1 MRIFQRF
8 LFGLREIPIPFFKT
22 LFIVDLRRWHGLN
35 YQNISALCLSKG
47 YKVLFFQRK
56 RVTRL
61 NTDFQRDTITN
72 ENYKSIIYHGVP
84 IYEVAIYSICVDLK
98 IFPSELNL
106 NNPDHSDT
114 TIQWYK
120 RSAEVIEDMVSY
132 FNRYHIEKV
141 IILQGHLPEAT
152 AARIVAQSRGIGVI
166 SFENTFNKTKLI
178 WDDVSGIT
186 VNKNLAKNYFWKWE
200 RIIDPQIASH
210 SVDKYLRNIKNNKS
224 EEHGSPFRSLSIP
237 KKKKSI
243 LFLGQVYTD
252 SSVLFGIND
261 FNNPVTIIY
270 ELAEYAKVNDFELI
284 IKLHPKEVS
293 GVDILKRKYDFITY
307 QKIMSQRGLSEVLQ
321 SIHSIIDYENQ
332 YDTYSLMDRA
342 DVCVTIN
349 SQAGLEALIKGKDVI
364 SCGSASY
371 GGLGF
376 TFDAH
381 NKDMLRFFLD
391 LRLNQEASVIDYK
404 KINKFFYIFDE
415 LYCITKNEKEFVTK
429 ITGGQR

>member
-1 MRIFQRF
+1 MKIFKHF
-8 LFGLREIPIPFFKT
+8 LFGLREIPMPFFKT

-35 YQNISALCLSKG
+35 YQNISTLCLSKG
-47 YKVLFFQRK
+47 YKVQFFQK
-56 RVTRL
+56 KMVTRL
-61 NTDFQRDTITN
+61 NINFQRDTVTN
-72 ENYKSIIYHGVP
+72 KNYKSIIYHGVP
-84 IYEVAIYSICVDLK
+84 IYEVAIYAICVDLK
-98 IFPSELNL
+98 VFPSELNL
-106 NNPDHSDT
+106 NNPDHIDT
-114 TIQWYK
+114 TIKWYK
-120 RSAEVIEDMVSY
+120 RSAEIIENMVFY
-132 FNRYHIEKV
+132 FNRYYNIEKV

-152 AARIVAQSRGIGVI
+152 AARILAQRRGIGVI

-186 VNKNLAKNYFWKWE
+186 VNKNLAKNYFW
-200 RIIDPQIASH
+200 
-210 SVDKYLRNIKNNKS
+210 DKYLRNIKNNKS
-224 EEHGSPFRSLSIP
+224 EEHGSPLKSLSIP

-252 SSVLFGIND
+252 SSVLFGINN

-270 ELAEYAKVNDFELI
+270 ELAKYAEVNDFELI

-307 QKIMSQRGLSEVLQ
+307 QKIMSLRGLSEILQ
-321 SIHSIIDYENQ
+321 SINSIIDYENQ

-381 NKDMLRFFLD
+381 NRDMLRFFLN
-391 LRLNQEASVIDYK
+391 LRLNQEASVIDHK
-404 KINKFFYIFDE
+404 KINNFFYIFDE
-415 LYCITKNEKEFVTK
+415 LYCIKKNENEFVTK
-429 ITGGQR
+429 ITGG